1 MYVCMWEMWNTYK
14 CTGGPCTCLC
24 VNVCCR
30 AVSGRTRVC
39 TGCVCMP
46 LHACMWRPGFQWLPL
61 SGSTLYY
68 FKKKALKLIS
78 LWGHMCH
85 GACTSEDNLKGLVL
99 FPLYGT
105 QVAGIRLPL
114 VLVSHW
120 TRSSPFW
127 VRLAYW
133 WAHEIHLT
141 PLLNARIQAQTP
153 MSSFWGRC
161 WGFKLRTSHT
171 EFTCS

>member
-1 MYVCMWEMWNTYK
+1 MCVCGRCGTRTSALEVRVPVCVWMYVVELCLGEHESVRGVCACPCMRA
-14 CTGGPCTCLC
+14 CGGQDSNDFLYQAP
-24 VNVCCR
+24 
-30 AVSGRTRVC
+30 
-39 TGCVCMP
+39 P
-46 LHACMWRPGFQWLPL
+46 YI
-61 SGSTLYY
+61 TL
-68 FKKKALKLIS
+68 KKKALKLIS

-127 VRLAYW
+127 VRLADW
-133 WAHEIHLT
+133 WAHERHLT